1 MITFETVS
9 MSDIISILPD
19 SVANRIAAGEV
30 VSRPAA
36 AVKELLENAIDANA
50 DRILL
55 TVKEGGKSLIQV
67 MDNGKGMSENDSR
80 MCFERHATS
89 KIKDPDDIFRI
100 TTKGFRG
107 EALASVA
114 AIAKV
119 ELKTRQPESE
129 TGVRVLVEGSEFI
142 SSEICSTPV
151 GTIISIKNL
160 FFNVPA
166 RRKFLKS
173 DAVESKHILE
183 EFIRVA
189 LAHPE
194 IEFEMTN
201 NGQPVYK
208 LEKGNFRR
216 RIVGILGN
224 TYNDKLVPVA
234 EETDMIR
241 ISGFL
246 VKPEFS
252 RKTRGDQYFFANNRF
267 IKSPYLHHAVESA
280 FEGLIPKDSHPG
292 YFLFLEIAPED
303 IDINIHPAKTEVK
316 FSEER
321 TIYHIIGSAV
331 KQALGKF
338 NLAPSLD
345 FERETSFD
353 FVPLKDISELSV
365 PKIVINSDYNPFQT
379 ENKPGNRDTAS
390 FPGPTPGE
398 KNNLKN
404 WESLYTPQF
413 DRFEIPSPA
422 FSPAEN
428 GEEIKGTE
436 ALFPPEE
443 NDDFLRSSYF
453 QLEGRYLVTS
463 IKSGLVVI
471 DQHRAHERI
480 IFERLMKNADSGK
493 CLSQQLLFPETIDFN
508 PADLELI
515 KEIREELSALGF
527 DLELF
532 GGNTVIVRGVPTGLT
547 ENNCRELLEEM
558 LEKIKHQSAELKSD
572 KHVAVVRSLAD
583 RMAVKYGTRLGKAE
597 AETLIAD
604 LFSCTNPY
612 SSPNGK
618 PTLLTLSLQEL
629 NDKFLR

>member
-36 AVKELLENAIDANA
+36 AVKELLENAIDAKA

-67 MDNGKGMSENDSR
+67 MDNGKGMSDNDAR

-119 ELKTRQPESE
+119 ELKTRRPESE

-142 SSEICSTPV
+142 SSEICSTPE
-151 GTIISIKNL
+151 GTIISVKNL

-194 IEFEMTN
+194 IEFEMIN

-208 LEKGNFRR
+208 LEKGNLRR

-224 TYNDKLVPVA
+224 NYNDKLVPVA
-234 EETDMIR
+234 EETDTIR
-241 ISGFL
+241 ISGFM

-252 RKTRGDQYFFANNRF
+252 RKTRGDQYFFANSRF
-267 IKSPYLHHAVESA
+267 IKSPYLHHAVEAA
-280 FEGLIPKDSHPG
+280 FDGLIPKESYPG
-292 YFLFLEIAPED
+292 YFLFLDLAPEE

-321 TIYHIIGSAV
+321 TIYHILSSAV

-338 NLAPSLD
+338 NIAPSLD

-353 FVPLKDISELSV
+353 FVPLKDLSELSV
-365 PKIVINSDYNPFQT
+365 PKIVINTDYNPFQT
-379 ENKPGNRDTAS
+379 ENKAEKRNNGG
-390 FPGPTPGE
+390 FPEPTPRE

-404 WESLYTPQF
+404 WESVYATQF
-413 DRFEIPSPA
+413 DQFEIPSPSFA
-422 FSPAEN
+422 PAEN
-428 GEEIKGTE
+428 PQEKRE
-436 ALFPPEE
+436 AETMFPSEE

-453 QLEGRYLVTS
+453 QMEGRYLVTS

-471 DQHRAHERI
+471 DQHRAHERVI
-480 IFERLMKNADSGK
+480 YERLMKNTESGISH
-493 CLSQQLLFPETIDFN
+493 SQQLLFPETIDFN

-515 KEIREELSALGF
+515 KEIREELASLGF

-532 GGNTVIVRGVPTGLT
+532 GGNTVIVRGIPTGLT

-558 LEKIKHQSAELKSD
+558 LEKIKHQSADVKSD
-572 KHVAVVRSLAD
+572 KHLAVVRSLAD

-597 AETLIAD
+597 AESLIAD
-604 LFSCTNPY
+604 LFSCANPY
-612 SSPNGK
+612 SSPSGK

>member
-1 MITFETVS
+1 MITFGTVS

-36 AVKELLENAIDANA
+36 AVKELLENAIDAKA
-50 DRILL
+50 DKILL
-55 TVKEGGKSLIQV
+55 TIKEGGKSLIQV

-151 GTIISIKNL
+151 GSIISVKNL

-194 IEFEMTN
+194 IEFDMIN
-201 NGQPVYK
+201 NGQTVYK
-208 LEKGNFRR
+208 LEKGNLRR
-216 RIVGILGN
+216 RIVGILGSN
-224 TYNDKLVPVA
+224 YNDKLVPVA
-234 EETDMIR
+234 EETDIIR
-241 ISGFL
+241 ISGFM

-267 IKSPYLHHAVESA
+267 IKSPYLHHAVEAA
-280 FEGLIPKDSHPG
+280 FDGLIPKDSYPG
-292 YFLFLEIAPED
+292 YFLFLDLAPEE

-321 TIYHIIGSAV
+321 TIYHILSSAV

-338 NLAPSLD
+338 NIAPSLD

-353 FVPLKDISELSV
+353 FVPLKDLSELSV
-365 PKIVINSDYNPFQT
+365 PKIVINTDYNPFNT
-379 ENKPGNRDTAS
+379 ENKTEKPNNGGFTEPNPR
-390 FPGPTPGE
+390 E

-404 WESLYTPQF
+404 WESVYAPQF
-413 DRFEIPSPA
+413 DQFEIPSPS

-428 GEEIKGTE
+428 PQEKKE
-436 ALFPPEE
+436 AEAMFPSEE

-453 QLEGRYLVTS
+453 QMEGRYLVTS

-471 DQHRAHERI
+471 DQHRAHERV
-480 IFERLMKNADSGK
+480 IFERLIKNSETGK
-493 CLSQQLLFPETIDFN
+493 SHCQQLLFPETIDFN

-515 KEIREELSALGF
+515 TEIREELAALGF

-532 GGNTVIVRGVPTGLT
+532 GGNTVIVRGIPTGLT

-558 LEKIKHQSAELKSD
+558 LEKIKHQSADVKSD
-572 KHVAVVRSLAD
+572 KHLAVVRSLAD

-597 AETLIAD
+597 AESLIAD
-604 LFSCTNPY
+604 LFSCSNPY
-612 SSPNGK
+612 SSPSGK